1 MTVREDDMFFC
12 SPPPR
17 RHQKSLGVQGGQ
29 PGSNLALNRSLKL
42 GPGDGTHTQT
52 HARAHKQ
59 THTAEHMKPSQVIP
73 LFIYFLYYIFISYS
87 SFPLPPAK
95 TLDNALRETVAEAS
109 ALSRDSVNLR
119 SLLPLLFIALA
130 VCFCSVQSFTSRII

>member
-1 MTVREDDMFFC
+1 MICFFAC
-12 SPPPR
+12 PPH
-17 RHQKSLGVQGGQ
+17 RHQKSLGVEGGQ

-42 GPGDGTHTQT
+42 GPRDGTHTQT

-95 TLDNALRETVAEAS
+95 TLRPFAALRETVAEAS